1 MRKDFLKKL
10 LSDKIALVCASF
22 LTLIILMGIFAPFV
36 APNDPYLVNL
46 EHKLELFSWQYPL
59 GTDQLGRCIAS
70 RLIYAIRVTLFYA
83 LFAMF
88 ITVVLGMILGLIAS
102 FFELPRKIILRVC
115 DVMLSF
121 PSELMMLAIVGFL
134 GTGIENIIIATVISK
149 LAWYTRM
156 TYSFT
161 ISHIN
166 KNYIYY
172 SKVLNIPSCMIL
184 RKHLFPLISSD
195 IIMLGTLNVGS
206 VILSISALSF
216 LGLGVQA
223 PACEWGV
230 MLNEAKEL
238 MSLNP
243 YMMLPPGLMILFVV
257 ASFNFLGDSIR
268 DALDPNY
275 NLKLKDES

>member
-1 MRKDFLKKL
+1 MKKKFLKKL
-10 LSDKIALVCASF
+10 FSDKVALLCISF
-22 LTLIILMGIFAPFV
+22 LSTIIFMGIFAPFV
-36 APNDPYLVNL
+36 SPNDPYLVNL
-46 EHKLELFSWQYPL
+46 EKKLEFFSWQYPL

-70 RLIYAIRVTLFYA
+70 RLIYAIRITLFYA
-83 LFAMF
+83 LLAMF

-102 FFELPRKIILRVC
+102 FFDLARKIILRVC

-134 GTGIENIIIATVISK
+134 GTGIENLIIATVISK

-161 ISHIN
+161 INHIN
-166 KNYIYY
+166 KNYIHY
-172 SKVLNIPSCMIL
+172 SKVLGITSSMIL

-195 IIMLGTLNVGS
+195 IIMLATLNVGS

-223 PACEWGV
+223 PTCEWGV

-243 YMMLPPGLMILFVV
+243 YMMIPPGLMILLVV

-275 NLKLKDES
+275 NLKIKEER